1 MQKISYAGCL
11 GLSPDF
17 LSQLILKMCDA
28 AKNCKKN
35 YKKTRFFGGG
45 GVQGHLRSSML
56 IN

>member
-35 YKKTRFFGGG
+35 YKKTRFLGGEEFK
-45 GVQGHLRSSML
+45 V
-56 IN
+56 I